1 LVAGTGVRDLL
12 DRAKHLFV
20 AANRLKSSRSRHTR
34 ALHAAHAKCRV
45 AEHRALF
52 RVRADAPRA
61 HNLLRSSISGHL
73 AEAVRSGRMKL
84 SAALIGYGSDREEQ
98 ASSIAQEKRGRLV
111 GVA

>member
-1 LVAGTGVRDLL
+1 MRPMQNIVWQ
-12 DRAKHLFV
+12 
-20 AANRLKSSRSRHTR
+20 SI
-34 ALHAAHAKCRV
+34 
-45 AEHRALF
+45 ALF
-52 RVRADAPRA
+52 FVFALTP
-61 HNLLRSSISGHL
+61 LRSSISGHL